1 MTSWERDHGRKENSL
16 YSCTSHYTFFLDRR
30 SHFFIVQGIR
40 HSSCACW
47 GCWLRSERDSPSSS
61 KACRASL
68 ESAGQQDSRRMHSHI
83 PYDSSLQSVLCQS
96 RVIGRPRYWFFS
108 ILRAVGPAKLVNSS
122 RQGPSA
128 LKWSHVLT
136 SECHTCGG
144 KVALERCS
152 CGPDQKIF

>member
-1 MTSWERDHGRKENSL
+1 MEERKTVYILVPRTIPFSWTGHHTFSL
-16 YSCTSHYTFFLDRR
+16 CRGSGKLC
-30 SHFFIVQGIR
+30 
-40 HSSCACW
+40 SCACW

-68 ESAGQQDSRRMHSHI
+68 ESAGQQVSRRMHSHI
-83 PYDSSLQSVLCQS
+83 PYDSSLQSLLCQS
-96 RVIGRPRYWFFS
+96 RVIGWPRYCFFS
-108 ILRAVGPAKLVNSS
+108 TLRAVGPAKLVKSS

-144 KVALERCS
+144 KVTLERCS